1 MNNLQNPKKN
11 IPESGSR
18 ITSNQ
23 QSPNFQISG
32 IQPNY
37 TYNGIQNLNFDTSS
51 ISQNGSENNK
61 LLASAVNDQ
70 QQFVNNYNQYKPNTT
85 FSQNYGNNNGN
96 GNNNSNSSN
105 LENLRDF
112 SQYNIEKNFEA
123 TKPISRML
131 DTKNKDDTLY
141 ANLNENL
148 MKETIMEIRLNID
161 SMDRNIIQ
169 YPDPF
174 NYVVTFGPIVN
185 SGINTSLGKNNIKT
199 ELKDSL
205 KNNRNKNITRK
216 EVVNTEENFL
226 LSNDSKYI
234 VDYTDRL
241 KRSFNPYIT
250 RSFDN
255 IKFIRLDNVV
265 LPRFNCLKLN
275 EDWDFCRD
283 PEFTALTEKEYIKD
297 DYERI
302 KKKII
307 NNHRYIPDDNLTCSL
322 YTDRFIQ
329 IYIKE
334 IESNY
339 NLGTNAVLTK
349 AFTVF
354 PDKQVGILYWRGN
367 PYYAVKTYK
376 DSLLGVIN
384 RLSIQFYDSWGL
396 PITLNT
402 KQIDV
407 EKEILLGID
416 LFNPNILTMESIDN
430 DSKLNSIIDKFT
442 EIIKCVIFINSSLN
456 KKIPFCNL
464 EKIENCNENN
474 NCCNINY
481 CTIVPN
487 TNDYDITDINKE
499 FNDFIGTS
507 DFITS
512 AKTKKNNKKEY
523 ISIDNYINN
532 VIWFDKRLE
541 YRKNILFN
549 LETLFNNYKSFLFK
563 ALDKLKVELIDL
575 PINPYFQNHLT
586 FTMGMYTNE
595 LNTKID
601 FYQ

>member
-1 MNNLQNPKKN
+1 MNNLQNSKKN
-11 IPESGSR
+11 IQE
-18 ITSNQ
+18 T
-23 QSPNFQISG
+23 PNYQISG

-37 TYNGIQNLNFDTSS
+37 TYNGVQNLNFDTSS
-51 ISQNGSENNK
+51 ISQSGYENNK
-61 LLASAVNDQ
+61 LLSNGINDQ
-70 QQFVNNYNQYKPNTT
+70 QRFVNNYNEYKPNTT
-85 FSQNYGNNNGN
+85 FSQMYSNNDTNR
-96 GNNNSNSSN
+96 SN
-105 LENLRDF
+105 LENLKDH
-112 SQYNIEKNFEA
+112 SQYNIEKAFEKN
-123 TKPISRML
+123 KPLSKML
-131 DTKNKDDTLY
+131 DTKNKDDTIY

-148 MKETIMEIRLNID
+148 MKESIMEIRLNID

-174 NYVVTFGPIVN
+174 NYIVTFGPVVN
-185 SGINTSLGKNNIKT
+185 SGVNTPLGKNNIKS
-199 ELKDSL
+199 ELRDSL
-205 KNNRNKNITRK
+205 KNNKNKNITRK
-216 EVVNTEENFL
+216 EIVNTEENFI

-234 VDYTDRL
+234 VDYTERL

-250 RSFDN
+250 RNFDN

-275 EDWDFCRD
+275 EDWDFSRD
-283 PEFTALTEKEYIKD
+283 PEFTALNDKEYIKD

-307 NNHRYIPDDNLTCSL
+307 HNHRYIPDDSLTCSL
-322 YTDRFIQ
+322 FTDRFIQ

-384 RLSIQFYDSWGL
+384 RLSIQFYDSWGI

-456 KKIPFCNL
+456 KKIPFYNL
-464 EKIENCNENN
+464 EKLENCDEDKDK
-474 NCCNINY
+474 NCYNVNY
-481 CTIVPN
+481 CAIIPN
-487 TNDYDITDINKE
+487 TNDYDIIDIYKE

-507 DFITS
+507 DFITN
-512 AKTKKNNKKEY
+512 AKIKKNNKKEY

-532 VIWFDKRLE
+532 VIWFNKKLE

-563 ALDKLKVELIDL
+563 ALDKLKVELIEL

>member
-1 MNNLQNPKKN
+1 MNIQNSRKNTNEGKRPEQQNPN
-11 IPESGSR
+11 Y
-18 ITSNQ
+18 
-23 QSPNFQISG
+23 QISG

-51 ISQNGSENNK
+51 ISQSGYENTK
-61 LLASAVNDQ
+61 LLNSAITNQ
-70 QQFVNNYNQYKPNTT
+70 QQFVNNYNEFKSNTT
-85 FSQNYGNNNGN
+85 FSQNYQNNDNI
-96 GNNNSNSSN
+96 NSSN
-105 LENLRDF
+105 LENLKDH
-112 SQYNIEKNFEA
+112 SQYNIEKNFE
-123 TKPISRML
+123 TIKPLSRML
-131 DTKNKDDTLY
+131 DTKNLDNTLY

-148 MKETIMEIRLNID
+148 MKESIMEIRLNID

-174 NYVVTFGPIVN
+174 NYIVTFGPVVN
-185 SGINTSLGKNNIKT
+185 SGINTPIGKNNIKS
-199 ELKDSL
+199 ELRDSL
-205 KNNRNKNITRK
+205 KNNKNKNITRK
-216 EVVNTEENFL
+216 EVLNTEENFL

-234 VDYTDRL
+234 VDYTERL
-241 KRSFNPYIT
+241 KRSFNPFIT

-265 LPRFNCLKLN
+265 LPRFDCLKLN
-275 EDWDFCRD
+275 EDWDFCKD
-283 PEFTALTEKEYIKD
+283 PNFVDNREYIKD

-307 NNHRYIPDDNLTCSL
+307 HNHRYIPDDNSTCSL
-322 YTDRFIQ
+322 FTDRFIQ

-339 NLGTNAVLTK
+339 NLGTNAILTK

-354 PDKQVGILYWRGN
+354 PDRQVGILYWRGN

-407 EKEILLGID
+407 EKNMLLAID
-416 LFNPNILTMESIDN
+416 LFNPEIITIESINDDN
-430 DSKLNSIIDKFT
+430 KLNSMIDKFT
-442 EIIKCVIFINSSLN
+442 ELIKCTILINNSIN
-456 KKIPFCNL
+456 KKIPFYNL
-464 EKIENCNENN
+464 ENDENSKENTDTTKS
-474 NCCNINY
+474 INY
-481 CTIVPN
+481 STIIPN
-487 TNDYDITDINKE
+487 NNDYDILDIHSE
-499 FNDFIGTS
+499 FNSFVSNNDFITC
-507 DFITS
+507 
-512 AKTKKNNKKEY
+512 AKIKKNINKKEY
-523 ISIDNYINN
+523 ISIDNYITN
-532 VIWFDKRLE
+532 VIWYNKKLE
-541 YRKNILFN
+541 YRSNIMYN
-549 LETLFNNYKSFLFK
+549 LETLFNNYKAFLFK
-563 ALDKLKVELIDL
+563 ALDKLKLELIEL

-586 FTMGMYTNE
+586 FTMGMFTNE

>member
-1 MNNLQNPKKN
+1 MSNLRNSTKN
-11 IPESGSR
+11 IQE
-18 ITSNQ
+18 Q
-23 QSPNFQISG
+23 QQQIPNYQISG

-51 ISQNGSENNK
+51 ISQNGYENDK
-61 LLASAVNDQ
+61 LLNKGINDQ
-70 QQFVNNYNQYKPNTT
+70 QRFVNNYNEFKPNTT
-85 FSQNYGNNNGN
+85 FSQDYHNNDTNR
-96 GNNNSNSSN
+96 SN
-105 LENLRDF
+105 LENLRDH
-112 SQYNIEKNFEA
+112 SQYNIEKNFE
-123 TKPISRML
+123 TIKPLSKML
-131 DTKNKDDTLY
+131 DTKNKDNTLY
-141 ANLNENL
+141 ANLNDNL
-148 MKETIMEIRLNID
+148 MKESIMEVRLNID

-174 NYVVTFGPIVN
+174 NYIVTFGPIVN
-185 SGINTSLGKNNIKT
+185 SGINTPLGKNNIKT

-226 LSNDSKYI
+226 LSNNSKYI
-234 VDYTDRL
+234 VDYTNRL

-250 RSFDN
+250 RNFDN

-283 PEFTALTEKEYIKD
+283 PEFTALNNKEYIKD

-307 NNHRYIPDDNLTCSL
+307 HNHRYIPDDNLTCSL
-322 YTDRFIQ
+322 FTDRFIQ

-384 RLSIQFYDSWGL
+384 RLSIQFYDSWGQ

-407 EKEILLGID
+407 EKEFILGID
-416 LFNPNILTMESIDN
+416 LFNPELITMESIDD
-430 DSKLNSIIDKFT
+430 DSKLHSIIDKFT
-442 EIIKCVIFINSSLN
+442 EIIKCVIFINKTLN
-456 KKIPFCNL
+456 KKIPFYNL
-464 EKIENCNENN
+464 EKNN
-474 NCCNINY
+474 NPDTVNKDVDCCNNINSSS
-481 CTIVPN
+481 IIPN
-487 TNDYDITDINKE
+487 TNDYDIVDMNME
-499 FNDFIGTS
+499 FEKFIGTT
-507 DFITS
+507 DFITC
-512 AKTKKNNKKEY
+512 AKTKKNDKKEY
-523 ISIDNYINN
+523 ISIDNFINN
-532 VIWFDKRLE
+532 VIWYNRKLE
-541 YRKNILFN
+541 HRKNILFN
-549 LETLFNNYKSFLFK
+549 LETFFNNYKSFLFK